1 MSKANGLKEHTE
13 NYDNKSDI
21 GYTRLKQKWKKSH
34 KNFFRSVQ
42 KQCKEKEKAEKK
54 GTCKVLCIF
63 WGWCLNG

>member
-34 KNFFRSVQ
+34 KFFFLDPSKNSVKKRKKQ
-42 KQCKEKEKAEKK
+42 KRKALAKYYAFS
-54 GTCKVLCIF
+54 GV
-63 WGWCLNG
+63 GA